1 MRGWGSRLG
10 VTAAI
15 FVALLAL
22 VWWLVGGIAGVV
34 ASRLPDFPDWPPPVQ
49 VLEAE
54 SVGEIYF
61 SSWSPYDFDILLNAR
76 PLPVPTTGRGTLL
89 LPDGASAQDP
99 VPAVVLL
106 HGSGG
111 ISPGREREAAR
122 TLAEAGYAAFVIDYY
137 APRGIGPESDYMAK
151 VLAVT
156 EFDAV
161 ADAYGA
167 LRVLSTHPAIDGDR
181 VGLMGFSY
189 GGMAVRIAMDERARR
204 ALAPDHPGFRS
215 FVDVYG
221 PCFQD
226 WGTRETNGS
235 PLLTLRGTRDASNDL
250 AACAEREEGLRR
262 LGVEVEAKIYEG
274 AGHAWEVEKP
284 RALEPSP
291 YVAGCTVRYDER
303 GHSFVSDTP
312 IVSGEPDDT
321 RAERV
326 LQRIASG
333 RPMTECVHEGY
344 VIGRDD
350 ETRARASRDWLD
362 YLARTLADGRV

>member
-1 MRGWGSRLG
+1 MRGWGARLG
-10 VTAAI
+10 VAGAI
-15 FVALLAL
+15 VVAVLGLA
-22 VWWLVGGIAGVV
+22 WWLVGGIVGVV
-34 ASRLPDFPDWPPPVQ
+34 ESRLPDFPDWPPPVEA
-49 VLEAE
+49 LEAGT
-54 SVGEIYF
+54 VGEIYF
-61 SSWSPYDFDILLNAR
+61 RSWSPYDFDILLRAR
-76 PLPVPTTGRGTLL
+76 PLPVPTTGRGNLL
-89 LPDGASAQDP
+89 LPDRASPQDP
-99 VPAVVLL
+99 VPAMVLL

-167 LRVLSTHPAIDGDR
+167 LSVLSSHPSIDGDR
-181 VGLMGFSY
+181 IGLMGFSY
-189 GGMAVRIAMDERARR
+189 GGMAVRIAMDERVRR
-204 ALAPDHPGFRS
+204 TFAPDHRGFRS

-235 PLLTLRGTRDASNDL
+235 PLLTLRGTNDASNDL

-262 LGVEVEAKIYEG
+262 LGVEVESKVYEG
-274 AGHAWEVEKP
+274 AGHAWEVDKP
-284 RALEPSP
+284 RELMPSP
-291 YVAGCTVRYDER
+291 YVSGCTVRYDER
-303 GHSFVSDTP
+303 GHSFIGDTA
-312 IVSGEPDDT
+312 IVSGAVDDT

-333 RPMTECVHEGY
+333 GPMTECVHEGY

-350 ETRARASRDWLD
+350 ETRARAIRDWLD
-362 YLARTLADGRV
+362 FLARTLVDGPA